1 MLDHR
6 AGMTA
11 RFDDRVVL
19 VTGAGSGIGRACAL
33 AFARA
38 GAKIAAADIDD
49 AAGRE
54 TLAQLHA
61 AGAPARFI
69 HCDVTRAAE
78 VDALVREVVEMWGR
92 LDVAHLNAG
101 ITGRQSSI
109 VDADEDDFD
118 RVIAVNLKGVWL
130 GLKTAIRQMLAQPGG
145 GAIVATASAL
155 SSKVLPGSAAYNA
168 SKHAVAALVKTAAL
182 EYASRGL
189 RINAVCPGVVST
201 PMLNKLPD
209 AAALTEKLIALHPI
223 GRLARVDEV
232 AEAVL
237 WLASDAAS
245 FCSGTLLAMDGGWTA
260 A

>member
-1 MLDHR
+1 
-6 AGMTA
+6 MTQ
-11 RFDDRVVL
+11 RFDGRVVL

-33 AFARA
+33 AFSRE
-38 GAKIAAADIDD
+38 GAKVAVADVD
-49 AAGRE
+49 AATGRE
-54 TLAQLHA
+54 TLAQLRA
-61 AGAPARFI
+61 AGADARFV
-69 HCDVTRAAE
+69 HGDVTRSAD
-78 VDALVREVVEMWGR
+78 VDALVRDVVDTWGR

-130 GLKTAIRQMLAQPGG
+130 GLKATIRQMIEQPGG
-145 GAIVATASAL
+145 GVIVATASAL
-155 SSKVLPGSAAYNA
+155 SSTVLPGSAAYNA

-189 RINAVCPGVVST
+189 RINAVCPGVITT
-201 PMLNKLPD
+201 PMLNKLPN
-209 AAALTEKLIALHPI
+209 AAALTENLITLHPI
-223 GRLARVDEV
+223 GRLGRVDEV

-245 FCSGTLLAMDGGWTA
+245 FCSGTLLAVDGGWTA